1 MQHRT
6 HTRAIASKVRRAV
19 ARAREQRG
27 REAPTYDGALDAIAQ
42 AHADSMARAGELAHE
57 LHGETP
63 QERAAGY
70 SQVGENVHRQS
81 MPVTDVGRV
90 ARTTVAAWLQSS
102 SHRQNMLR
110 EEATTAGVGVAQA
123 GDDVYVCLLL
133 STGKKIQTRVSER
146 VNALF

>member
-6 HTRAIASKVRRAV
+6 HTRAVASKVRRAV

-27 REAPTYDGALDAIAQ
+27 REAASYDDTLDAIAQ
-42 AHADSMARAGELAHE
+42 AHAEAMARMGELTHQ

-63 QERAAGY
+63 QDRAAGY
-70 SQVGENVHRQS
+70 SQVGENVHRQT

-90 ARTTVAAWLQSS
+90 ARATVAAWLESS

-110 EEATTAGVGVAQA
+110 EEATTAGVGAAQA

-133 STGKKIQTRVSER
+133 SSGQKFQTRVAER
-146 VNALF
+146 VTALF

>member
-6 HTRAIASKVRRAV
+6 HTRAVASKVRRAV
-19 ARAREQRG
+19 SRAREQRG
-27 REAPTYDGALDAIAQ
+27 REAPTYDDELDAIAQ
-42 AHADSMARAGELAHE
+42 AHAEAMARTGKLTHE

-63 QERAAGY
+63 QDRASAY
-70 SQVGENVHRQS
+70 SQVGENVHRQTI
-81 MPVTDVGRV
+81 PVTDIGRT
-90 ARTTVAAWLQSS
+90 ARATVTAWLESPA
-102 SHRQNMLR
+102 HRQNMLR
-110 EEATTAGVGVAQA
+110 EEATTAGVGAAQA